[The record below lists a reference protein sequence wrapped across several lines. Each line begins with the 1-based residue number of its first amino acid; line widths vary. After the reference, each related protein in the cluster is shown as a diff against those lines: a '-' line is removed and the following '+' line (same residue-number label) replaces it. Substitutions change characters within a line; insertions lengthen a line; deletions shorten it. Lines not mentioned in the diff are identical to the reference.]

1 MRISTNTMYQAG
13 ITKINQLQSDQAKL
27 QLQISTGKRILS
39 PADDP
44 VAAARV
50 LELSYAQGINNK
62 FDDNRRTAEI
72 KLNNVE
78 SNLTSVTDLLLAA
91 QSKVIA
97 SGNATYSDRERASL
111 AGDLQNSLQA
121 LLGLANTKD
130 ASGNYLYSGF
140 TNDTAPFVDTASSAT
155 YVGDTN
161 EQLLQ
166 VDSSR
171 QMAIN
176 VTGDSIFQGNGDDVF
191 KTFKDFIGLL
201 NTPITNAATRTAFE
215 AGVSTAIGGL
225 QKTLDNVL
233 NTRAIVGS
241 RLNEIEALKTSS
253 DDRDL
258 LYTQNLSDLQ
268 DLDYA
273 QALSDLSKNQTILE
287 AAQKSYVQTTALT
300 LFEYI

>member
-50 LELSYAQGINNK
+50 LELSYAQGINTK

-140 TNDTAPFVDTASSAT
+140 VNDTAPFVDTASSAT
-155 YVGDTN
+155 FVGDSN

-166 VDSSR
+166 VDSGR

-191 KTFKDFIGLL
+191 KTFKDFITLL
-201 NTPITNAATRTAFE
+201 NTPITNTATRTAFE

-241 RLNEIEALKTSS
+241 RLNEIEALRTSS

-258 LYTQNLSDLQ
+258 LYTQNLSALQ

-300 LFEYI
+300 LFAYI